1 MYGYIYLGHRLN
13 SIGLEGTYTYG
24 FDRSKAS
31 RSFKFFVRT
40 APMGYGVWQ
49 HLERLVYTTAVPVLV
64 QYIPGSIVQA
74 VWTCTCHASN
84 KSSRQ
89 HHRSAECTLV
99 RQHPNQ
105 MSQQQRITGDIS
117 SLPSPSWKFSPT
129 HRKLAHQPMI
139 QDASSAHELTGEAI
153 RRERSASLF
162 SYGK

>member
-89 HHRSAECTLV
+89 HHRSAEWYACSTAPKPDVTAATNHRRHVVPPFSQLEVFAYASEIGAPTYDTRCIFCT
-99 RQHPNQ
+99 RA
-105 MSQQQRITGDIS
+105 
-117 SLPSPSWKFSPT
+117 
-129 HRKLAHQPMI
+129 HR
-139 QDASSAHELTGEAI
+139 
-153 RRERSASLF
+153 RSHT
-162 SYGK
+162 